1 MVRTFR
7 LRGTR
12 HHDREEG
19 CGVVATEDCE
29 FDESVP
35 WSEAM
40 KLVKWGTVIPCQ
52 DCVRVR

>member
-40 KLVKWGTVIPCQ
+40 KLVKWGTVIPCE